1 MSRTAAVFTAVLLTA
16 LGCLLPAA
24 PAAAQQAQDVITV
37 ATVTSFGPTVD
48 VPVYIRDVSGTPLGI
63 DQPPGS
69 RIQSYSIKV
78 DYAPAAAV
86 QSITFTR
93 AGITQS
99 LTPTLE
105 LSPSGPGTVSLLDTF
120 PEATQLIPFTLN
132 AAPPGNQVAHLTVT
146 LAPSAT
152 PGTTILLTL
161 DATLTQLTDEG
172 GNGATKESVA
182 NGNLLLVPGAINV
195 IAPPAGVPAMNG
207 WVLALLAATLAA
219 IAIRIRI

>member
-1 MSRTAAVFTAVLLTA
+1 MSRTALFTAALLTA
-16 LGCLLPAA
+16 LCSLLPSA
-24 PAAAQQAQDVITV
+24 PAAAQVADAVTV
-37 ATVTSFGPTVD
+37 ATVTASGPTVD

-78 DYAPAAAV
+78 NYSPASAV

-93 AGITQS
+93 AGITAA

-132 AAPPGNQVAHLTVT
+132 GAPPGNQIGHLTVT
-146 LAPSAT
+146 LAPSAI
-152 PGTTILLTL
+152 PGTTIVLAL

-172 GNGATKESVA
+172 GSGATKESA
-182 NGNLLLVPGAINV
+182 AGGNLLLVPGAINV

-207 WVLALLAATLAA
+207 WLLALLAASLAA
-219 IAIRIRI
+219 IAIRTRI